1 MRHSFT
7 AVLFAVLFL
16 NSACQAQQPRPLEYT
31 VSFDDRAA
39 HYVSVTMTI
48 PAPATDTVDLMM
60 ATWTPGSYIIR
71 EYSRHVDHVTVDSST
86 EVPVSISKS
95 NKNHW
100 LVKCVPG
107 KDVRVHW
114 RVYCREM
121 SVRTN
126 WVDDDMAI
134 LCGAATFLTVAGAPA
149 TPHQVQFQL
158 PSHWNR
164 SVTSMPAVEG
174 KAHTYLA
181 STFDELVDAPVLCG
195 NPVIQDFA
203 VGGAGHVLAS
213 LGDSS
218 LWDTAKAA
226 ADVQRI
232 VAQQHQ
238 FWGTVPYSRYSFL
251 NVIAEASGGLEHDNS
266 TLIMTSR
273 WNFRD
278 KDKYEDWLSLVSH
291 EFFHTWN
298 VRRVRPAAL
307 SPYNYEFENNVRTLW
322 VAEGITSYYEDLM
335 LVRAWLIDR
344 NTYLRRFSKNI
355 ERLQGTPGRNVQSLS
370 ESSLDAW
377 IKFYR
382 PDENSA
388 NTRISYYIKGCVVG
402 FLLDAKIREL
412 TSGAKSLDDAMRLL
426 YQRHA
431 GPKGYSDA
439 EFAAV
444 VSEVA
449 GTDMNGWIAE
459 HVDSM
464 NELNYQQA
472 LAWYG
477 LQFPEESSKSEE
489 AKADAPKKGPISL
502 GIQTNE
508 TTGSL
513 IVSGVTNDSAAHKA
527 GFNVDDEI
535 LAFNQYRANAKTW
548 RDQLNQLGVGAK
560 VKVLISR
567 RGELRTLEVTLTPET
582 PQRWQLRFIEK
593 PTDDQK
599 ARVTN
604 WLGKS

>member
-1 MRHSFT
+1 MRHIVT
-7 AVLFAVLFL
+7 AVLCCLFL
-16 NSACQAQQPRPLEYT
+16 LEATCQAQAPAPLQYQ

-39 HYVSVTMTI
+39 HYVNVTMTI

-71 EYSRHVDHVTVDSST
+71 EYSRHVDHVTVDST
-86 EVPVSISKS
+86 AEVPVSITKS
-95 NKNHW
+95 SKNHW
-100 LVKCVPG
+100 QVKCVPG
-107 KDVRVHW
+107 KDVKVHW

-149 TPHQVQFQL
+149 TPHQVQFNL
-158 PSHWNR
+158 PAHWNR
-164 SVTSMPAVEG
+164 SVTSMNAVEG

-203 VGGAGHVLAS
+203 VGGASHVLAS

-307 SPYNYEFENNVRTLW
+307 SPYNYETENNVRTLW

-335 LVRAWLIDR
+335 LVRAGLIDR
-344 NTYLRRFSKNI
+344 NAYLRRFSKNI
-355 ERLQGTPGRNVQSLS
+355 ERLQGSTGRTVQSLS

-388 NTRISYYIKGCVVG
+388 NTRVSYYVKGCVVG
-402 FLLDAKIREL
+402 FLMDAKIREL
-412 TSGAKSLDDAMRLL
+412 TAGAKSLDDVMRLL

-431 GPKGYSDA
+431 GPKGYSDS
-439 EFAAV
+439 EFTAV

-449 GTDMNGWIAE
+449 GTDMTGWIAE
-459 HVDSM
+459 HVDSI

-472 LAWYG
+472 LNWYG
-477 LQFPEESSKSEE
+477 LQLPEEPAKPED
-489 AKADAPKKGPISL
+489 AKADASKKGPISL

-513 IVSGVTNDSAAHKA
+513 MVSGVTNGSTAHKA

-535 LAFNQYRANAKTW
+535 LAFNQYRASVKTW
-548 RDQLNQLGVGAK
+548 RDQLNQLGVGSK

-582 PQRWQLRFIEK
+582 VQRWQLRFADK
-593 PTDDQK
+593 PSDDQK
-599 ARVTN
+599 ARVTS
-604 WLGKS
+604 WLGK